1 MASKRIAGITIKIG
15 AETQELTAAI
25 RKFEKQ
31 INTSKNAL
39 KDVNKL
45 LKGDPKNTDL
55 LTQKQK
61 LLTESID
68 GTKKKLEEEKKALEQ
83 LKAGPQTDETIR
95 QQENLTR
102 EIADTEQQLKSLESE
117 YKQFGSVSQQQA
129 KVAAEAMKE
138 TGKKIQDAG
147 QGIKDV
153 GSAMTRNVTVPV
165 ATGFAASAKAAI
177 DWETAF
183 TGVKKTVDASEK
195 EYEQLADSIKDMST
209 KMASSKSEIAGVME
223 VAGQLGVTGV
233 SNLEAFTKT
242 AVMLGDTTNLS
253 AEEAASSFARILN
266 ITGDGYDKVSNMGS
280 AVVDL
285 GNNMATSESEIVNM
299 ANRLAS
305 AGKISGLTTQEILAL
320 SAAMSSV
327 GIQAEAGGTAMA
339 QTMKGIQSAIST
351 AAAPDATQ
359 KAKDN
364 LALLARVAGH
374 TSEEFVQAWKEK
386 PMQAINDFVVGLSNL
401 KEEGGDTFA
410 VLDELEMSG
419 IRQSNMLQS
428 LALASDQLAKA
439 TDISNEAWK
448 DNTALSA
455 EADKRYA
462 TMAAKLTQLKESLGN
477 LAITVGER
485 LMPYIEKMIG
495 WIDKLIVKFEGLSD
509 EQIDAGIKIAAFAAA
524 IGPALMAIGNLV
536 IFVGKFVTALGSI
549 KAAFAAG
556 GALSGIGE
564 AFAGVGAAIS
574 GLLVPI
580 GLVAAAIAVWVHNWD
595 AIVEAGQLFVER
607 TKEHL
612 ETIKADWIAVWEAL
626 KAYLSA
632 KWEEIKATFE
642 FFMMGFK
649 LIGETIW
656 NLIALLWGD
665 KIEFIKGIMDGGF
678 SYILETVTSKANG
691 IYEAV
696 KTALENMANFVEGI
710 IAKAKN
716 WGSEL
721 IGNMKAG
728 IEAGIGGLKSAM
740 DNVGNA
746 IKSRIHFSEPDVGPL
761 ADFNSWMPDM
771 MKQMAQQINAGIP
784 GVESAMQNTASAMKD
799 GYESVDYSGQLASI
813 NQGIGRLAMAGDTT
827 INIPLQMDGMNLGRA
842 VAKVNLMNNYR
853 SGGR

>member
-1 MASKRIAGITIKIG
+1 MASKRIAGITIEIG
-15 AETQELTAAI
+15 ADTQKLTDAI

-183 TGVKKTVDASEK
+183 TGVKKTVDASEQ

-253 AEEAASSFARILN
+253 AEEAATSFARILN

-485 LMPYIEKMIG
+485 LMPYIEKIIG

-612 ETIKADWIAVWEAL
+612 SAISESWHAVVDAL
-626 KAYLSA
+626 GVYLSA
-632 KWEEIKATFE
+632 KWEEIKNNFSMAME
-642 FFMMGFK
+642 GIKLGF
-649 LIGETIW
+649 G
-656 NLIALLWGD
+656 IAWDYITGIFSS
-665 KIEFIKGIMDGGF
+665 KIEFIKGVAEGGF
-678 SYILETVTSKANG
+678 SYVEETIRTRIENAKAA
-691 IYEAV
+691 IQ
-696 KTALENMANFVEGI
+696 TALDGI
-710 IAKAKN
+710 KIAF
-716 WGSEL
+716 EL
-721 IGNMKAG
+721 
-728 IEAGIGGLKSAM
+728 
-740 DNVGNA
+740 VGNLA
-746 IKSRIHFSEPDVGPL
+746 RSWGEHLISNFIDGIKSKFSMLTTVVSGMASTIRSYLHFSEPDVGPL

-784 GVESAMQNTASAMKD
+784 GVESAMQNTASAMKE